1 MFVYPALIG
10 MIFGEGLRISAFFT
24 AKNNFTHIIRHKKT
38 QGHKLIKSGVYSVFR
53 HPSYTG
59 YFYFAVCGQLFLGNF
74 ISFAGFFVALSKFF
88 N

>member
-38 QGHKLIKSGVYSVFR
+38 KGH
-53 HPSYTG
+53 
-59 YFYFAVCGQLFLGNF
+59 
-74 ISFAGFFVALSKFF
+74 
-88 N
+88 